1 MHLIV
6 GYLYFHLDLK
16 KTDKIRTFLINI
28 IKGKESTSQTS
39 QKAEQK
45 MNEAPQP
52 KAIFSSLYTL
62 YSPYIFIHFT
72 DGSFITISVWP

>member
-52 KAIFSSLYTL
+52 KAIFSSPYTL
-62 YSPYIFIHFT
+62 YFIHFT
-72 DGSFITISVWP
+72 DGSFITISAWP